1 MFHCKYSL
9 AHKARHSLQT
19 NKGCCRHAYIQGS
32 HGLQTHRQGML
43 QACRHLDKRRRDIQI
58 HKGHC
63 RSTDRQQLIKKT
75 VFLTKVKYHL
85 HAQEIYHQL
94 HFNY

>member
-32 HGLQTHRQGML
+32 HGLQTYRQGML
-43 QACRHLDKRRRDIQI
+43 QACRHLDKRRRDIQT
-58 HKGHC
+58 HKDIADLQTDSSWSRKQFFWPKWSITCMHK
-63 RSTDRQQLIKKT
+63 RSTISCIL
-75 VFLTKVKYHL
+75 
-85 HAQEIYHQL
+85 
-94 HFNY
+94 